1 MTNERWLP
9 VGDAIGRV
17 AIVAYFA
24 NHAVHQTARIIDM
37 LANWPELTTA
47 HKHLVL
53 LSQVAILLFLAL
65 VIATTIFRLKPLRSS
80 EGIEPRLSALAGTF
94 LLGLL
99 AFAPK
104 PAELPP
110 ALTIFALV
118 LIIAGS
124 VLSAYVLRWLGRSFS
139 IMAEARRLVT
149 GGPYAY
155 VRHPLYL
162 TEEITI
168 LGVILLNFSPLA
180 VLLGAAHWLLQLRR
194 MHNEERVLRA
204 AFPDYDAYAAV
215 TPRVIPRLSPIP
227 VEKSA

>member
-1 MTNERWLP
+1 M
-9 VGDAIGRV
+9 
-17 AIVAYFA
+17 
-24 NHAVHQTARIIDM
+24 
-37 LANWPELTTA
+37 A

-53 LSQVAILLFLAL
+53 MCQFAILLFLLL
-65 VIATTIFRLKPLRSS
+65 VVTTTIFRLKPLRSS
-80 EGIEPRLSALAGTF
+80 EGLEPRLSALAGTF

-104 PAELPP
+104 PAELSPT
-110 ALTIFALV
+110 LTIFALV
-118 LIIAGS
+118 LIAVGS

-139 IMAEARRLVT
+139 IMAEARNLVI

-168 LGVILLNFSPLA
+168 IGVILLNLSPLA
-180 VLLGAAHWLLQLRR
+180 VLLGVAHWMLQLRR

-204 AFPDYDAYAAV
+204 AFPEYDAYAAV
-215 TPRVIPRLSPIP
+215 TPRVIPRLSPMP
-227 VEKSA
+227 AEKSA